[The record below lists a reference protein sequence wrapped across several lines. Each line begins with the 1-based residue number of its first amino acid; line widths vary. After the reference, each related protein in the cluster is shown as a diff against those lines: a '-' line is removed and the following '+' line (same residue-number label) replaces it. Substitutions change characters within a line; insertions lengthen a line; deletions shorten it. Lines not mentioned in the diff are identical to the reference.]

1 MSADTAIRIKALLAG
16 LLGVITELIGWQG
29 WLVAIY
35 AVFMAIDWIT
45 GTQAAK
51 AAGEWSSEVAKA
63 GIRSKGNTLG
73 VIFMAFLLDQVVY
86 LIAQTGYGFHV
97 PLNGTIFAPLVLVWY
112 IFTEA
117 GSIVENAGRNGAPVP
132 DWLAKGIKVLCA
144 KVDAKGE
151 QQSESLEQTQPPEGW
166 EMEHSATE
174 DDEA

>member
-1 MSADTAIRIKALLAG
+1 MSTDSAIRIKALLAG

-29 WLVAIY
+29 WLVFIY

-63 GIRSKGNTLG
+63 GIRSKGATLG

-86 LIAQTGYGFHV
+86 LIAGSGYGFHV

-117 GSIVENAGRNGAPVP
+117 GSIVENAGKNGAAVP
-132 DWLAKGIKVLCA
+132 DWLAKGIKVLKA
-144 KVDAKGE
+144 QVDKKGKE
-151 QQSESLEQTQPPEGW
+151 NSGSLEHTQPPEGW
-166 EMEHSATE
+166 EMEHSASE
-174 DDEA
+174 DDPE